1 MRQRL
6 PYRSDAQAPELPAYA
21 HLPGIN
27 LRHRDGYFDQICASV
42 TSDTSISELSK
53 TDAWH
58 AGIYFYEH
66 EYFWEAHE
74 VLEAVW
80 MQCPPNSIE
89 RNFVQAFIQL
99 ANARLKLMMG
109 KAKASLRIFALASE
123 LYREASSQSCQPIF
137 GITNECFET
146 ELREL
151 KKKIT
156 NQIDNKSAI

>member
-6 PYRSDAQAPELPAYA
+6 SYKSDAQAIELPAYA

-27 LRHRDGYFDQICASV
+27 PRHREDYFDRICASV
-42 TSDTSISELSK
+42 TSDTLVSELSE

-58 AGIYFYEH
+58 AGIHFYEH

-80 MQCPPNSIE
+80 LQCPPNSIE
-89 RNFVQAFIQL
+89 RHFVQAFIQL

-109 KAKASLRIFALASE
+109 KVEASQRIFALASE
-123 LYREASSQSCQPIF
+123 LYREASLQSCQPIF
-137 GITNECFET
+137 EITNECFET

-151 KKKIT
+151 KKKIS
-156 NQIDNKSAI
+156 NQRDIKLAI